1 MSRLLPYPVM
11 TVAMIAIWV
20 VLAGFTVG
28 HLVVG
33 TLVALVAG
41 LATAALGPNT
51 PRVKSWPK
59 LFKLLGIV
67 IYDILRSNMA
77 VAWLIIQPRATGR
90 RSGFMSVPLD
100 MTDRT
105 GLSLMAV
112 IITATPGTFWLDY
125 NSSKRTVL
133 IHVFDLVD
141 EEGWTEQ
148 LKDRYEVLLMEIFE

>member
-1 MSRLLPYPVM
+1 MRRIVPYPLM
-11 TVAMIAIWV
+11 TVALALMWM

-41 LATAALGPNT
+41 LGTAALAPER
-51 PRVKSWPK
+51 PKVKSWSK
-59 LFKLLGIV
+59 LVKLMGIV
-67 IYDILRSNMA
+67 VYDILRSNLA
-77 VAWLIIQPRATGR
+77 VAWLIIQPRASGR

-105 GLSLMAV
+105 GLAMMAV

-141 EEGWTEQ
+141 EEGWSEQ
-148 LKDRYEVLLMEIFE
+148 LKARYETLLMEIFE

>member
-1 MSRLLPYPVM
+1 MSRIVPYPLM
-11 TVAMIAIWV
+11 TVLLIVMWM

-41 LATAALGPNT
+41 FGTAALAPER
-51 PRVKSWPK
+51 PKIKSWGK
-59 LFKLLGIV
+59 LFKLLFIV
-67 IYDILRSNMA
+67 IYDILRSNLA

-105 GLSLMAV
+105 GLALMAV

-141 EEGWTEQ
+141 EEGWVEQ
-148 LKDRYEVLLMEIFE
+148 LKARYEYLLMEIFE